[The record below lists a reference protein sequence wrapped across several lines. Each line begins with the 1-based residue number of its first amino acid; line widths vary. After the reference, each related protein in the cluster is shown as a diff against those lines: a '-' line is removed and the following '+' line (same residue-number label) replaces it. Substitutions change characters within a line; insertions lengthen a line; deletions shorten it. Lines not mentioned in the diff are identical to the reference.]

1 MKKAVFLDRD
11 GTLNNNDIHY
21 YISRREDLRLNP
33 GVIEALAELQSRGYL
48 LVVITNQGGIGKGEV
63 GLKEVEA
70 LHSHLRSMLLKQG
83 IYLEEIYTCPH
94 YPTTST
100 CLCRKPHPLLIEKA
114 MARFDIDP
122 AASWMIGDSRRDME
136 AGQAAGVRTILI
148 EPNSDL
154 RQVLEIMDPG

>member
-11 GTLNNNDIHY
+11 GTLNNNDTHY
-21 YISRREDLRLNP
+21 YISRREDLQLNP
-33 GVIEALAELQSRGYL
+33 GVIEALADLQSRGYL
-48 LVVITNQGGIGKGEV
+48 LIVITNQGGIGKGEV
-63 GLKEVEA
+63 GLVEVEV

-83 IYLEEIYTCPH
+83 ICLEEIYTCPH

-122 AASWMIGDSRRDME
+122 AASWMIGDSRRDVE

-154 RQVLEIMDPG
+154 RQVLEIMDLG